1 MRVIVY
7 GLLLLLIGIQY
18 PLWLG
23 KGGWLHLYQ
32 LDKEVKVQQI
42 KNEELTLRN
51 AKIAGDVDD
60 LKQGTRAVEERA
72 RTEHGMVKDNEILV
86 QVLTG
91 NEKAPVTEK
100 PSKSSADKK
109 SDSSKDVPKA
119 IDKLPKSNQDK
130 PLKID
135 Q

>member
-1 MRVIVY
+1 M
-7 GLLLLLIGIQY
+7 
-18 PLWLG
+18 
-23 KGGWLHLYQ
+23 
-32 LDKEVKVQQI
+32 
-42 KNEELTLRN
+42 RN